1 MHMQSTHIDIIKRI
15 GIVGLLV
22 IVFLIGLWL
31 PCGLGAKTVTDQ
43 LGRSI
48 RVPETPRRVVSLAP
62 SITEIIYFIGRQDLL
77 VGVSRFS
84 DFPEVTR
91 ELPKVGSYVQLDL
104 ERIVALQ
111 PDLCIAIKDGNPK
124 KTIDRLEGLGI
135 PVYAVNPQRLASV
148 LETIRELGKL
158 LNAEDHAD
166 AQASKLETRIRRVD
180 RLVGQSQDR
189 PGIFF
194 QISVSPIVSAGS
206 DTFIHEIIER
216 AGARNLAG
224 DARGYPQ
231 FSREQV
237 IGLSPEAIIITSM
250 AREEVF
256 ETVREEWLSWK
267 SMPAAGSGRVYIQD
281 SNFLDRPGPRLVDGL
296 ELLARLIHPELFGDV
311 P

>member
-1 MHMQSTHIDIIKRI
+1 MRSSHIDIIRRTWVA
-15 GIVGLLV
+15 GILAALC
-22 IVFLIGLWL
+22 LIGPGL
-31 PCGLGAKTVTDQ
+31 PSGLRAKTVTDQ

-62 SITEIIYFIGRQDLL
+62 NITEIVYLIGRQDLL

-84 DFPEVTR
+84 DYPEAAQ

-124 KTIDRLEGLGI
+124 ETVDRLEGLGI

-148 LETIRELGKL
+148 LETIRELGRL
-158 LNAEDHAD
+158 LNAEDHAGEL
-166 AQASKLETRIRRVD
+166 ASHLETRIHRID
-180 RLVGQSQDR
+180 RLVSQSQER

-194 QISVSPIVSAGS
+194 QIGVAPIVSAGS
-206 DTFIHEIIER
+206 NTFLHEIIER

-224 DARGYPQ
+224 DAGGYPQ

-237 IGLSPEAIIITSM
+237 IGLSPEVIIITSM
-250 AREEVF
+250 ARKEVF
-256 ETVREEWLSWK
+256 QTVRDDWLSWK
-267 SMPAAGSGRVYIQD
+267 SIPAARSRRVYIQD

-296 ELLARLIHPELFGDV
+296 ELLVKLIHPELFRDV

>member
-1 MHMQSTHIDIIKRI
+1 MQSRHMDIIKRA
-15 GIVGLLV
+15 GVTGLSVALC
-22 IVFLIGLWL
+22 LIGLWM
-31 PCGLGAKTVTDQ
+31 PSGLDAKTVTDQ

-48 RVPETPRRVVSLAP
+48 QVPETPMRVVSLAP
-62 SITEIIYFIGRQDLL
+62 NITEIIYFIGQQHLL

-84 DFPEVTR
+84 DYPKAAQ

-124 KTIDRLEGLGI
+124 ATVDRLEGLGI

-148 LETIRELGKL
+148 LETVRELGRL
-158 LNAEDHAD
+158 LNAEDHAGTL
-166 AQASKLETRIRRVD
+166 ASQLETRIQHID
-180 RLVGQSQDR
+180 RLVGQSQNR

-194 QISVSPIVSAGS
+194 QIGVAPIVSAGS

-216 AGARNLAG
+216 SGARNLAG
-224 DARGYPQ
+224 DVGGYPK
-231 FSREQV
+231 FSREEV
-237 IGLSPEAIIITSM
+237 IGLSPEVIIITSM
-250 AREEVF
+250 ARNEVF
-256 ETVREEWLSWK
+256 QEVRDEWLSWK
-267 SMPAAGSGRVYIQD
+267 SIPAAGRGRVYVQD

-296 ELLARLIHPELFGDV
+296 ELLARLIHPELFRNV